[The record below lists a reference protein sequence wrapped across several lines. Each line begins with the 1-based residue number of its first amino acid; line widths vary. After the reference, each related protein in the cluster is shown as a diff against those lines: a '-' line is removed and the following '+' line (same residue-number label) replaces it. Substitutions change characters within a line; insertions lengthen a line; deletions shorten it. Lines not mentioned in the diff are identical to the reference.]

1 MTTEEHILANPVL
14 RAVQDVLDNQ
24 VAKGHAK
31 YGNTVNPQ
39 DYTTQQWINHA
50 SEEAMDFVVYL
61 QTLATK
67 MDDMQH
73 RFNEMQTAL
82 KMILDDTI
90 TVTDYEESIHNVRYI
105 AQQGLNEQHILHN
118 LE

>member
-1 MTTEEHILANPVL
+1 MTTEEHILVNPVL

-31 YGNTVNPQ
+31 YGTTVNPA

-82 KMILDDTI
+82 KLILDDTI
-90 TVTDYEESIHNVRYI
+90 KVADYEETIQNVRYI
-105 AQQGLNEQHILHN
+105 AKQGLENA
-118 LE
+118 

>member
-24 VAKGHAK
+24 VAKGYAK
-31 YGNTVNPQ
+31 YGTTVKQQ

-73 RFNEMQTAL
+73 RFDEMQTAL
-82 KMILDDTI
+82 KLILDDTL
-90 TVTDYEESIHNVRYI
+90 TVADYEETIQNIRLY
-105 AQQGLNEQHILHN
+105 ANNGLHG
-118 LE
+118 

>member
-1 MTTEEHILANPVL
+1 MSNKMTTEDLIIANPVL

-31 YGNTVNPQ
+31 YGTTVNPQ

-67 MDDMQH
+67 MKDMQH

-82 KMILDDTI
+82 KLILDDTL
-90 TVTDYEESIHNVRYI
+90 TVADYEETIQNIRLY
-105 AQQGLNEQHILHN
+105 ANNGLHG
-118 LE
+118 

>member
-1 MTTEEHILANPVL
+1 MTTEDLIIANPIL

-31 YGNTVNPQ
+31 YGTTVNPA

-61 QTLATK
+61 QTLAMK
-67 MDDMQH
+67 VDDMQH
-73 RFNEMQTAL
+73 RYNQMQTAL
-82 KMILDDTI
+82 NHIVDCTRTIADYDETIESVRFYAKNGLD
-90 TVTDYEESIHNVRYI
+90 
-105 AQQGLNEQHILHN
+105 G
-118 LE
+118 

>member
-24 VAKGHAK
+24 VAKGYVK
-31 YGNTVNPQ
+31 YGTTVNPA

-82 KMILDDTI
+82 KLILEDTL
-90 TVTDYEESIHNVRYI
+90 TVADYEETIQNIRYI
-105 AQQGLNEQHILHN
+105 AKRGLENA
-118 LE
+118 

>member
-1 MTTEEHILANPVL
+1 MTTEDLIIANPVL
-14 RAVQDVLDNQ
+14 RATQDVLNNQ
-24 VAKGHAK
+24 VVKGFAK
-31 YGNTVNPQ
+31 YGTTVNPQ

-82 KMILDDTI
+82 KLILDDTL
-90 TVTDYEESIHNVRYI
+90 TVADYEETIQNVRLY
-105 AQQGLNEQHILHN
+105 ANNGLHG
-118 LE
+118 

>member
-1 MTTEEHILANPVL
+1 MSNKMTTEDLIIANPVL

-31 YGNTVNPQ
+31 YGTTVNPA

-82 KMILDDTI
+82 KLILDDTI
-90 TVTDYEESIHNVRYI
+90 TVADYEETIQNVRYI
-105 AQQGLNEQHILHN
+105 AKQGLENA
-118 LE
+118 

>member
-24 VAKGHAK
+24 VAKGYAK
-31 YGNTVNPQ
+31 YGTTVKPQ
-39 DYTTQQWINHA
+39 DYTTKQWINHA

-82 KMILDDTI
+82 KFILDDTK
-90 TVTDYEESIHNVRYI
+90 TVSDYEETIQNVRLY
-105 AQQGLNEQHILHN
+105 ANNGLHG
-118 LE
+118 